1 MKKPTKPVKLAD
13 LAITGAPADATLIE
27 TQPATAETEEAGGAP
42 IVADDPLNLD
52 AVLRIPVTIQVVLG
66 SATMQVANLMKLR
79 RGAVVPLDHRVG
91 EPVDVVVNG
100 RIVARGEVVI
110 VEDDNSRFG
119 VSLTEIV
126 GVQAKFEE

>member
-1 MKKPTKPVKLAD
+1 MNGQHLVKRTCLAD
-13 LAITGAPADATLIE
+13 RFVWQKCKAK
-27 TQPATAETEEAGGAP
+27 
-42 IVADDPLNLD
+42 
-52 AVLRIPVTIQVVLG
+52 VVLPE
-66 SATMQVANLMKLR
+66 QFIII
-79 RGAVVPLDHRVG
+79 VG